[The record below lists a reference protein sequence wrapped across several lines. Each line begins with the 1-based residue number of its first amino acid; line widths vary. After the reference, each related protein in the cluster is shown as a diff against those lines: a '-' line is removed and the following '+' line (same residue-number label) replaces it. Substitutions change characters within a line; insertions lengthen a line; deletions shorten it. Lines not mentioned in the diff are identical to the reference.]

1 MPFFFGAE
9 AEQGYSENRWA
20 PVYYYYIYQVEE
32 GEYDAYFYCYLMND
46 DSVIYSGMTKV
57 YPVYGKTVYGEFKPL
72 VDFSVHGMANVI
84 PMARIK
90 VEGVE

>member
-1 MPFFFGAE
+1 
-9 AEQGYSENRWA
+9 
-20 PVYYYYIYQVEE
+20 
-32 GEYDAYFYCYLMND
+32 MND

-84 PMARIK
+84 PMAMIK
-90 VEGVE
+90 VEGVN